1 MKNYKALVPIA
12 LVLLLAASWY
22 MLIKKTVQIDNSYN
36 KYLNEAR
43 RWASEGVIQKS
54 IDNYKAALKVNETP
68 EVYAEVA
75 DVYDK
80 ENLERNN
87 LAWCKKFLDK
97 YPTFPQAYDCLLR
110 VYYKDADYKKC
121 YDVITAAKKRK
132 IETDYINSISEQI
145 KNEYMLDYSSFSDV
159 GVFSNNLCAVCSK
172 GLWGY
177 INRYGVQRVDCSNLE
192 ANPYTNDKY
201 ASVVNEKNE
210 AYFIDE
216 EGRKAFNPEGYESF
230 GLMVGGV
237 FAAKI
242 ADGRYVY
249 VREKISSGD
258 STSDGDESNYEEVSG
273 EFEYAATMNMGV
285 AAVKKDGSW
294 CIINDKYEVIKSG
307 YADIKLD
314 EKQIACRN
322 DRMFVAN
329 ESGQYIMVDSG
340 GNQIG
345 SSTYEDACVF
355 GGDAPT
361 AVKIDGKWR
370 FINKDGAFISDK
382 TYDEARAFCCE
393 MAAVCIDGKWG
404 FVDSDENIVI
414 EPQYFGAKDFNEKG
428 SCFVKTGDKWQLLK
442 IYRLNRED

>member
-1 MKNYKALVPIA
+1 M
-12 LVLLLAASWY
+12 
-22 MLIKKTVQIDNSYN
+22 
-36 KYLNEAR
+36 
-43 RWASEGVIQKS
+43 
-54 IDNYKAALKVNETP
+54 
-68 EVYAEVA
+68 YAEVA
-75 DVYDK
+75 DFYTK
-80 ENLERNN
+80 EQMDREN

-97 YPTFPQAYDCLLR
+97 YPKDSRAYDCLLR
-110 VYYKDADYKKC
+110 VYVKEEDYKRC
-121 YDVITAAKKRK
+121 YDVLVAAQKRN
-132 IETDYINSISEQI
+132 IETDFTKMISEQI
-145 KNEYMLDYSSFSDV
+145 KYEYTLEYSSYSDV
-159 GVFSNNLCAVCSK
+159 GVFSHNLCAVCEK
-172 GLWGY
+172 GLWGFV
-177 INRYGVQRVDCSNLE
+177 NRYGVKKVTCTNSG
-192 ANPYTNDKY
+192 ANPFTNDGY
-201 ASVVNEKNE
+201 APVINEEGK
-210 AYFIDE
+210 AIFIDE
-216 EGRKAFNPEGYESF
+216 NGEKAFQPEGYESF

-285 AAVKKDGSW
+285 AAVQKDGSW
-294 CIINDKYEVIKSG
+294 CIINDKYEVVKSG

-329 ESGQYIMVDSG
+329 EAGQYIMVDSG

-382 TYDEARAFCCE
+382 TYDEARAFCCD

-428 SCFVKTGDKWQLLK
+428 SCFVNTGDKWQLLK